1 MAGKFSEEE
10 VNELKEQFTL
20 FDMVGEGKF
29 YDDRLGRFGS
39 LNDYAP
45 SASGVQKWLCDERVG
60 FASN

>member
-1 MAGKFSEEE
+1 MAGKFTEEE

-39 LNDYAP
+39 SNDC
-45 SASGVQKWLCDERVG
+45 GQQKWLCDERVG
-60 FASN
+60 LASN